1 MSKKPNFNPMREDL
15 MNSIAEIL
23 LPNFEV
29 LRVASQEF
37 AIPVVDAEGNEGYIA
52 ITFRIPK
59 GSRDGTPYDGH
70 DEAEDYKFKLAEK
83 AKKQA
88 EKEREKQAK
97 IAADEKK
104 RKTAEQL
111 IKEEQ

>member
-1 MSKKPNFNPMREDL
+1 MSKKPNFNPIRQEI
-15 MNSIAEIL
+15 MNTVAENL
-23 LPNFEV
+23 SADFEV
-29 LRVASQEF
+29 LQVASQEF
-37 AIPVVDAEGNEGYIA
+37 AIPIVDAEGNEGYIA

-88 EKEREKQAK
+88 EKEKEKQAK
-97 IAADEKK
+97 IVADEKK
-104 RKTAEQL
+104 RKSTNNED
-111 IKEEQ
+111 

>member
-1 MSKKPNFNPMREDL
+1 MAKKPNFNPVREEI
-15 MNSIAEIL
+15 MNSVAENL
-23 LPNFEV
+23 LADFEV

-37 AIPVVDAEGNEGYIA
+37 SIPVVDADGNEGYVA

-70 DEAEDYKFKLAEK
+70 AEAEDYKFKQAEK

-104 RKTAEQL
+104 RQEAK
-111 IKEEQ
+111 KED